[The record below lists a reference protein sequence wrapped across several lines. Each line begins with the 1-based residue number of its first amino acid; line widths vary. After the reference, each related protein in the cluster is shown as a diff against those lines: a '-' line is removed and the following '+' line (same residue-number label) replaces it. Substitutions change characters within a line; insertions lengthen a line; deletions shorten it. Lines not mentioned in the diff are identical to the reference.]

1 MLAPLR
7 FSRPDGANDISLD
20 PVGSTSK
27 FALRAYMGQGDSGDP
42 GDLSKILHLEHKE
55 YPNKTWLWRI
65 YVVLTHNHSIGT
77 IWIFA
82 HMDL

>member
-20 PVGSTSK
+20 PFRSTSK
-27 FALRAYMGQGDSGDP
+27 FALRASTGQGDPGGS

-55 YPNKTWLWRI
+55 YPNKT
-65 YVVLTHNHSIGT
+65 
-77 IWIFA
+77 
-82 HMDL
+82 